1 MKYIFAIITLLILT
15 SISFSQSRIG
25 IERAIQ
31 LNSYTEHILSQ
42 SFGDYNSIAINY
54 YGISDIV
61 NYRIEFLYDSKKI
74 TDTYQNEYSFNHV
87 QIGIGPS
94 FSLFNNLNYESGIYI
109 SFVSKLSFSQSV
121 SMVNNITEDNIY
133 KQNIFVYNRLSYYQ
147 TIYERIG
154 FKIAVSYL
162 NSVLP
167 FVKKPDIVHET
178 GIVRLIFGAEYSL

>member
-1 MKYIFAIITLLILT
+1 M
-15 SISFSQSRIG
+15 SFSQN
-25 IERAIQ
+25 A
-31 LNSYTEHILSQ
+31 
-42 SFGDYNSIAINY
+42 
-54 YGISDIV
+54 
-61 NYRIEFLYDSKKI
+61 
-74 TDTYQNEYSFNHV
+74 
-87 QIGIGPS
+87 
-94 FSLFNNLNYESGIYI
+94 
-109 SFVSKLSFSQSV
+109 